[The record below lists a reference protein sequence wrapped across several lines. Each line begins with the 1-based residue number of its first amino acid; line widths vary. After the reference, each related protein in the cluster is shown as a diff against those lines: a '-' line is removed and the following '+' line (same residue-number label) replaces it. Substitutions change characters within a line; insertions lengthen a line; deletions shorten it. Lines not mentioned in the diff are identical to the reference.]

1 MSKARIAILAALA
14 VLAAPAVAHADT
26 TVAPDPAAQ
35 DVDALDGA
43 VVWVTGRFGSQ
54 RLMQKTDAGVAGVPG
69 APVAAAYR
77 SIDLG
82 RDARGGIVL
91 TYLRCRTAS
100 SCVARQDDL
109 RGGRRSLRGLTLPG
123 CSLSTAPALWRTRAA
138 YGLAC
143 RRSRTFDAKRTGL
156 YLKTA
161 GRAPRRLPLPAEAV
175 RAGADELT
183 AVDLRGTRV
192 GAVAADI
199 YEYAFSQT
207 VTGGDRRS
215 FLAAASEGD
224 SDAHARGVSL
234 GTGGALWTLVDAEHV
249 GDPNQAV
256 IFRQAGSCLQYET
269 LENAAGPD
277 QETGFRATALAVD
290 ADELYLVVPGT
301 GIVTHAFTPLRAC
314 SPADGA

>member
-14 VLAAPAVAHADT
+14 VLAAPAIAQADT
-26 TVAPDPAAQ
+26 TVAADPAAQ
-35 DVDALDGA
+35 DVDALDGS
-43 VVWVTGRFGSQ
+43 VVWVSGRFGSQ
-54 RLMQKTDAGVAGVPG
+54 RLMQKTDAGVKPVAG

-82 RDARGGIVL
+82 RDGRGGLVL

-143 RRSRTFDAKRTGL
+143 RHGRTFDPRRTGL
-156 YLKTA
+156 YVKIA
-161 GRAPRRLPLPAEAV
+161 GGAPRRLPLPAAAV

-183 AVDLRGTRV
+183 AVELRGTRV

-256 IFRQAGSCLQYET
+256 IFRQAGSCLEYET

-290 ADELYLVVPGT
+290 GDQLYLVVPGT
-301 GIVTHAFTPLRAC
+301 GIVTRAFAPVRPC
-314 SPADGA
+314 SPPDGA